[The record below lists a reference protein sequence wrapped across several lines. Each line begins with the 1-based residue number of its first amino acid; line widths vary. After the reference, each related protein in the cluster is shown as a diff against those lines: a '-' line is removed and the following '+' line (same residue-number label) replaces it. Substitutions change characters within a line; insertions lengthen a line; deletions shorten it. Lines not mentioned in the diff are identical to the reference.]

1 MNLNLNLSD
10 ASGGS
15 SHVST
20 FGPCCVPSPPWESEV
35 KRSQFLLMSSVT
47 SSNMNKMGIEIEI
60 IKRRRDRNHS
70 QMIELQTL
78 ELKNT
83 INEVENATEGI
94 SCRINQLGEESVNYN
109 KGTVILPGQRVT
121 KRKEG
126 KSEESLYNV

>member
-47 SSNMNKMGIEIEI
+47 SSNMNKMGIEI
-60 IKRRRDRNHS
+60 
-70 QMIELQTL
+70 
-78 ELKNT
+78 
-83 INEVENATEGI
+83 
-94 SCRINQLGEESVNYN
+94 
-109 KGTVILPGQRVT
+109 
-121 KRKEG
+121 KEG
-126 KSEESLYNV
+126 AKDQKKGIKCSWGSEIRK